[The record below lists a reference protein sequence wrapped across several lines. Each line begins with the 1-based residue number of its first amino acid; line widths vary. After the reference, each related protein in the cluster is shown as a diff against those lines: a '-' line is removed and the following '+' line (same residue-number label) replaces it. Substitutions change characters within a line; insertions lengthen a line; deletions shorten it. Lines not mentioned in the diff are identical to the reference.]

1 MLYLI
6 NLSDWMRMALLYS
19 HLILCALAISAVLKA
34 DISIMAGR
42 VSAAALR
49 KTAHG
54 ISILLMALW
63 ATGLGVIYID
73 TGFEPAIL
81 LTKSKLLLKLM
92 CVVALTINGVLLHRL
107 SFPLLTRADQSLTI
121 RESILLVCTGAIST
135 SHWMLAAFVGLSK
148 PLGRLPFQTL
158 LAAYGLFCACV
169 LTAAL
174 FFVPLLLNRLTP
186 PQPAE
191 TPAYVDR

>member
-6 NLSDWMRMALLYS
+6 NTSDWLRMALLYS

-42 VSAAALR
+42 YSATALR
-49 KTAHG
+49 STANT
-54 ISILLMALW
+54 ISLLLMALW
-63 ATGLGVIYID
+63 ATGLGVIYLD
-73 TGFEPAIL
+73 TGFAPAIL

-121 RESILLVCTGAIST
+121 PESILLVGTGAVST
-135 SHWMLAAFVGLSK
+135 SHWMLAAFVGLAK
-148 PLGRLPFQTL
+148 PLGRLPFETL

-174 FFVPLLLNRLTP
+174 FFVPLLLNRLSP
-186 PQPAE
+186 PQASVR
-191 TPAYVDR
+191 PAYTNR